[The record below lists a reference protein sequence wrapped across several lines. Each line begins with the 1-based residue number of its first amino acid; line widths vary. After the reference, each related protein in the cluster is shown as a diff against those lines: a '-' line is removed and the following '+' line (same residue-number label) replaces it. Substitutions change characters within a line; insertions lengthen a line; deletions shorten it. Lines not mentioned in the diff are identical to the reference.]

1 MLLHPRAA
9 LALVLVSLVG
19 LVACAGDDGGT
30 VGPDAGPTVTPDAP
44 DPSDELFAPDHLLEI
59 AIELPEAAW
68 DTLRMQNRSADT
80 LIGADCQAAP
90 FPNPFTE
97 QVATVTVDGVRLEQ
111 VGIRKKGFLGSLDD
125 DKPSLKLD
133 LDQTVPGQNVAG
145 LRGLTL
151 NNNKQDPSALRQ
163 CLAYQ
168 LFTAAGVPA
177 PRCNFAHVTVN
188 GRELGVYTHVEAVG
202 KRMLA
207 RHFASNDGRL
217 YEGTLSDFRPGWM
230 ATFEPKT
237 DEANPDRSEL
247 EDLAAALTAPD
258 DQLLARLAPLLDVD
272 RFINFWAMETLIE
285 HWDGYA
291 NNTNN
296 FFIYRD
302 PSTGLIDFLPW
313 GTDGVMAA
321 PGADPPSQ
329 VVLAE
334 GLLTRR
340 LYLLPETRTRYVARM
355 QALLDQIWDEAA
367 LTTEL
372 DRMRALIAAPLAV
385 DVFAPRADAAVAQAD
400 VRAFLTSRAE
410 RVAPVLAA
418 PPAWT
423 QPLRTSFC
431 FVDLGPVAAT
441 FSTTFKNA
449 EPPDFFAAGT
459 GTLTGSISGV
469 PITTTRL
476 GSNAAP
482 GEDGRVAVQ
491 LIGLVSATEV
501 IVAVVNLRPDQ
512 VVAGGSA
519 PIEVFS
525 SYLFRFDP
533 TTGAG
538 EVIGFLLGGTIQ
550 FTAGG
555 TTEGAPVVG
564 SFSSR
569 LFSVPF

>member
-44 DPSDELFAPDHLLEI
+44 DPSDELFAPDHLIEI

-151 NNNKQDPSALRQ
+151 NNNKQDPSAVRQ
-163 CLAYQ
+163 CLSYQ
-168 LFTAAGVPA
+168 LFAAAGVPA
-177 PRCNFAHVTVN
+177 PRCNFAHVIIN

-202 KRMLA
+202 KRMLT
-207 RHFASNDGRL
+207 RHFGSNDGRL

-237 DEANPDRSEL
+237 DEANPDRSEI

-313 GTDGVMAA
+313 GTDGVMSA
-321 PGADPPSQ
+321 PGSDPPSQ

-340 LYLLPETRTRYVARM
+340 LYLLPETRAR
-355 QALLDQIWDEAA
+355 
-367 LTTEL
+367 
-372 DRMRALIAAPLAV
+372 
-385 DVFAPRADAAVAQAD
+385 
-400 VRAFLTSRAE
+400 
-410 RVAPVLAA
+410 
-418 PPAWT
+418 
-423 QPLRTSFC
+423 
-431 FVDLGPVAAT
+431 
-441 FSTTFKNA
+441 
-449 EPPDFFAAGT
+449 
-459 GTLTGSISGV
+459 
-469 PITTTRL
+469 
-476 GSNAAP
+476 
-482 GEDGRVAVQ
+482 
-491 LIGLVSATEV
+491 
-501 IVAVVNLRPDQ
+501 
-512 VVAGGSA
+512 
-519 PIEVFS
+519 
-525 SYLFRFDP
+525 
-533 TTGAG
+533 
-538 EVIGFLLGGTIQ
+538 
-550 FTAGG
+550 
-555 TTEGAPVVG
+555 
-564 SFSSR
+564 
-569 LFSVPF
+569 